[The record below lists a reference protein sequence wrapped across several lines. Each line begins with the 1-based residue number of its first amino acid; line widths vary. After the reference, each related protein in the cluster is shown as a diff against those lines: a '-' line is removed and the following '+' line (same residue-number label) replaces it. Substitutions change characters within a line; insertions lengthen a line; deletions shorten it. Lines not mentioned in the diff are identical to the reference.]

1 MATIARIS
9 PVKYGKLL
17 AKTLPKVIETREEF
31 DRYVQM
37 MEDFDRRTTA
47 GEPLAPEEEALL
59 ALLERLVQD
68 YDDRIELPEVP
79 PNEMVKFLMDQRGL
93 RQAELVEVLGS
104 RAQVSAMVSG
114 RRGISKAQAKK
125 LAEFFHVP
133 ADLFI

>member
-1 MATIARIS
+1 MAAIARIN
-9 PVKYGKLL
+9 PIKYGKLL

-37 MEDFDRRTTA
+37 MEDLDRRTTA

-79 PNEMVKFLMDQRGL
+79 PHEMVKFLMDQRGL
-93 RQAELVEVLGS
+93 RQAALVEVIGS

-133 ADLFI
+133 ADLVI